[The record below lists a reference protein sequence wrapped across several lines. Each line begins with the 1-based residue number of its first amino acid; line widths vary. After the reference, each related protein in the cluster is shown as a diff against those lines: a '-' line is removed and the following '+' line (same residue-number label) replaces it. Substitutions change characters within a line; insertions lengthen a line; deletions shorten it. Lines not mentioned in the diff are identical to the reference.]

1 VFVIVIIHLQVTVM
15 VDYSMT
21 NTINILYN
29 GKQEIPQHKNS
40 SNIQINKK
48 KKNLRNRYRGKITSP
63 KTHVMTTH
71 FPGLVQ
77 PLQ

>member
-48 KKNLRNRYRGKITSP
+48 KILETDIEAKSLLLRHMS
-63 KTHVMTTH
+63 
-71 FPGLVQ
+71 
-77 PLQ
+77 